1 MCCIMACIL
10 NTVGLLILSDS
21 SQTWPTWCGCS
32 LWRSRGTG
40 MFGWSLCAA
49 LSRTRRLRTFTGGC
63 WWITSVMAFIF
74 STSSLC
80 SPDCSLWEEGTLWWA
95 RAPAASNTTS
105 IHFWQPE
112 SVATFVVVALNSIS
126 TILVF
131 QASQISVCE
140 CFAWNCGS
148 LFQPQN
154 KKKFSQFW
162 VHVSQ
167 FIEKV

>member
-112 SVATFVVVALNSIS
+112 SVATFVCSSFEQYIYYFSVSSI
-126 TILVF
+126 TNFCLWMF
-131 QASQISVCE
+131 CLKL
-140 CFAWNCGS
+140 WK
-148 LFQPQN
+148 P
-154 KKKFSQFW
+154 
-162 VHVSQ
+162 VSAT
-167 FIEKV
+167 E